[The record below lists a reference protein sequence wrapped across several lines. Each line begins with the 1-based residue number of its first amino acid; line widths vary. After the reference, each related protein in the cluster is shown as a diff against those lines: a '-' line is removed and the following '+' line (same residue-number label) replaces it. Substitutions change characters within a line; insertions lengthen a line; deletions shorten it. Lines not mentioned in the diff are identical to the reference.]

1 MMAFR
6 KSLVCLLGS
15 MLGLAG
21 TGCIVVSSSGL
32 SFGCSRAKVWTD
44 PVTEE
49 VAFDGAGLS
58 ELEVRTHNGTITFDG
73 QPSGSTGGIVTVTM
87 KAGGRSPEDAE
98 VAFEAIDVIV
108 ERVGEDAQRIG
119 WKWRGMKR
127 PSWAARVSF
136 DIKAPGQ
143 LSLNSKTHNG
153 AVTISGVTGDLR
165 AETHN
170 GPVNVE
176 ARDGKL
182 YAKTHNGRIVAS
194 YTGSDITLVTHN
206 GAVTAD
212 LNQCETVAG
221 DITTHN
227 GGVEVVVGND
237 TSTTL
242 DCRTH
247 NGSIE
252 VDVPIKQS
260 KMTKRRLTGTIGS
273 GDGNLNVTTHNGSV
287 RIRPSAG

>member
-1 MMAFR
+1 
-6 KSLVCLLGS
+6 
-15 MLGLAG
+15 
-21 TGCIVVSSSGL
+21 
-32 SFGCSRAKVWTD
+32 
-44 PVTEE
+44 
-49 VAFDGAGLS
+49 VAFDSAGLS

-73 QPSGSTGGIVTVTM
+73 QPSGSTGGMVMVTK
-87 KAGGRSPEDAE
+87 KAGGRNSEDADAAFNAIE
-98 VAFEAIDVIV
+98 VFV
-108 ERVGEDAQRIG
+108 ERVGEDTQRIG
-119 WKWRGMKR
+119 WKWRGIKR
-127 PSWAARVSF
+127 PAWSARVSF

-143 LSLNSKTHNG
+143 LSLTAKTHNG
-153 AVTISGVTGDLR
+153 AVTIMGVTGDVR

-170 GPVNVE
+170 GPVNVNS
-176 ARDGKL
+176 RDGEL
-182 YAKTHNGRIVAS
+182 YAETHNGRITATYS
-194 YTGSDITLVTHN
+194 GSDITLTTHN
-206 GAVTAD
+206 GTITAD

-227 GGVEVVVGND
+227 GGVQVVVGND

-260 KMTKRRLTGTIGS
+260 KMSKRRLTGTIGS